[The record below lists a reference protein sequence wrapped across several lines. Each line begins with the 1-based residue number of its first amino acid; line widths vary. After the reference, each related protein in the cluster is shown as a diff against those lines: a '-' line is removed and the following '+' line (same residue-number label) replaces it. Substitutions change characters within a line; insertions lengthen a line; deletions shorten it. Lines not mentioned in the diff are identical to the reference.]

1 MRENRSSLPC
11 SGVCHGVPQFGG
23 VPNLEVPAVQ
33 RQQRKVAAAGGSSF
47 PLGLDEDII
56 NIPAF
61 LRNQAD

>member
-1 MRENRSSLPC
+1 
-11 SGVCHGVPQFGG
+11 VH
-23 VPNLEVPAVQ
+23 
-33 RQQRKVAAAGGSSF
+33 RQQRKYAAGGGSSF